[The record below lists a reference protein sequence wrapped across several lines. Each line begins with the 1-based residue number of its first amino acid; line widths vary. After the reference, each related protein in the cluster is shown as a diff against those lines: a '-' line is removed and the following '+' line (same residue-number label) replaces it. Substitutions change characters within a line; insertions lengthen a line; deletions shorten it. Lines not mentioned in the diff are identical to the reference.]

1 MMEELN
7 SETMILLLSV
17 LISKIVDFVIVRSVK
32 IVLLIFIIV
41 QVLYVIFYFG
51 VNYSIIIDCEISNNN
66 VYVKHFVLY
75 DFVFVV
81 LPSIVC
87 EDSARLFSM
96 YIINFKYI
104 IKMDNYDSFI
114 FDGLL
119 DRYIEEQAK
128 FKKGQVVYMEYTYQY
143 HNQTKLGICVGIVT
157 EVGFT
162 KVERTVG
169 NNKYIDYPIVY
180 TVTHAKGV
188 SRCVSECKLGSVSEH
203 ILKERLK
210 RDGKNN
216 EQNNEAATND

>member
-1 MMEELN
+1 MSYFDLVLI
-7 SETMILLLSV
+7 ILLL
-17 LISKIVDFVIVRSVK
+17 LIVKLVIMMS
-32 IVLLIFIIV
+32 
-41 QVLYVIFYFG
+41 
-51 VNYSIIIDCEISNNN
+51 
-66 VYVKHFVLY
+66 VKHFVLY
-75 DFVFVV
+75 DFVFVG

-128 FKKGQVVYMEYTYQY
+128 FKKNQVVYMEYTYQY
-143 HNQTKLGICVGIVT
+143 HNQTKLGVCVGIVT
-157 EVGFT
+157 EVGIT
-162 KVERTVG
+162 KIERIVG
-169 NNKYIDYPIVY
+169 NNKYINYPIVY

-216 EQNNEAATND
+216 EQNNEATTND

>member
-17 LISKIVDFVIVRSVK
+17 LISNCNFCNSTVCEDSAINIYHSSSA
-32 IVLLIFIIV
+32 ICHIL
-41 QVLYVIFYFG
+41 FG
-51 VNYSIIIDCEISNNN
+51 VNYSIIIDCEISNN

-75 DFVFVV
+75 DFVFVD

-104 IKMDNYDSFI
+104 IKMDNFDSLI

-128 FKKGQVVYMEYTYQY
+128 FEKGQVVYMEYTYQY
-143 HNQTKLGICVGIVT
+143 HNQTKLGVCVGIVT
-157 EVGFT
+157 GIGVT
-162 KVERTVG
+162 KVERIIG

-188 SRCVSECKLGSVSEH
+188 SYNVSECKLGSVAEH

-210 RDGKNN
+210 RTGNNNN
-216 EQNNEAATND
+216 EQNNEPATND

>member
-17 LISKIVDFVIVRSVK
+17 LISKIVRFCNSTVCEDSAINIYHSPSVYMSY
-32 IVLLIFIIV
+32 FIW
-41 QVLYVIFYFG
+41 
-51 VNYSIIIDCEISNNN
+51 VNNVIIDCEISNNN
-66 VYVKHFVLY
+66 VCVKHFVY
-75 DFVFVV
+75 MID

-87 EDSARLFSM
+87 EDSTRLFSM

-143 HNQTKLGICVGIVT
+143 HNQTKLGVCVGIIT
-157 EVGFT
+157 EVGIT
-162 KVERTVG
+162 KIERTVG
-169 NNKYIDYPIVY
+169 NNKYINYPIVY
-180 TVTHAKGV
+180 AVTHAKGV

-216 EQNNEAATND
+216 EQNNEAVIND

>member
-17 LISKIVDFVIVRSVK
+17 LISKIVGSVIVRSVK

-66 VYVKHFVLY
+66 VCVKHFVLH

-157 EVGFT
+157 GVGVT
-162 KVERTVG
+162 KAERTIG

-188 SRCVSECKLGSVSEH
+188 SYNVSECKLGSVAEH

-210 RDGKNN
+210 RAGNNN
-216 EQNNEAATND
+216 EQNNEPATND

>member
-51 VNYSIIIDCEISNNN
+51 VNDVIIDCEISNND
-66 VYVKHFVLY
+66 VCVKHFVLY

-128 FKKGQVVYMEYTYQY
+128 FEKGQVVYMEYTYQY
-143 HNQTKLGICVGIVT
+143 HNQTKLGVCVGIVT
-157 EVGFT
+157 GIGVT
-162 KVERTVG
+162 KVKRTVG

-188 SRCVSECKLGSVSEH
+188 SYNVSEYKLGSVAEH

-210 RDGKNN
+210 RNGKNN
-216 EQNNEAATND
+216 EQNNEPATND

>member
-17 LISKIVDFVIVRSVK
+17 LISNCNFCNSTVCEDSAINIYHSPSVICH
-32 IVLLIFIIV
+32 IL
-41 QVLYVIFYFG
+41 FG
-51 VNYSIIIDCEISNNN
+51 VNYSIIIDCEISNND
-66 VYVKHFVLY
+66 VCVKHFVLY
-75 DFVFVV
+75 DFIFVV

-104 IKMDNYDSFI
+104 IKMDNFDSLI

-128 FKKGQVVYMEYTYQY
+128 FEKGQVVYMEYTYQY
-143 HNQTKLGICVGIVT
+143 HNQTKLGVCVGIVT
-157 EVGFT
+157 GIGVT
-162 KVERTVG
+162 KVERMIG

-180 TVTHAKGV
+180 TITHAKGI
-188 SRCVSECKLGSVSEH
+188 SYNVSECKLGSVAEY

-210 RDGKNN
+210 RASNNN
-216 EQNNEAATND
+216 EQNNEPATND